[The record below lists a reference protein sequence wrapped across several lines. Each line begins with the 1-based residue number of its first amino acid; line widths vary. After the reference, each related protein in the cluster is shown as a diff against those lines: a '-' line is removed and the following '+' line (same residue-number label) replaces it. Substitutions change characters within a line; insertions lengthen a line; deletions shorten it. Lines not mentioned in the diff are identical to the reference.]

1 MADQPIRI
9 GRVSSVNYDTGMI
22 RVVYSD
28 KGKEV
33 TKELPFL
40 NYNDEYTMPK
50 VGEQVLT
57 AHLSNGNSRGVVV
70 GKMWNKKNRPAES
83 GKGIYRKEFSRSRGS
98 AYVRYE
104 DGTGVYYLVAGAVQ
118 ITGINGIELN
128 SPEIKIEAATKLTER
143 AEQMS
148 TSADTWSIAA
158 PEIKLGDA
166 MEGGEP
172 VTDINVTS
180 DANVDITAEGKK
192 LAVKAEEIKQ
202 KASTDMQIA
211 SDADLKLEDA
221 EWSTSLKKIMERLAA
236 LDGDQSEKK

>member
-9 GRVSSVNYDTGMI
+9 GRVSSVNYDTGMM

-57 AHLSNGNSRGVVV
+57 AHLSNGNSRGVVM

-98 AYVRYE
+98 AYARYE
-104 DGTGVYYLVAGAVQ
+104 DETGIYYLVAGTVQ
-118 ITGINGIELN
+118 ITGINGIELS

-148 TSADTWSIAA
+148 TSADTWSIAS

-172 VTDINVTS
+172 VADINVTS
-180 DANVDITAEGKK
+180 AADVSYTAEGKK
-192 LAVKAEEIKQ
+192 LDVKAEEIKQ
-202 KASTDMQIA
+202 KASTDMQLA

>member
-57 AHLSNGNSRGVVV
+57 AHLSNGNSRGVVM
-70 GKMWNKKNRPAES
+70 GKMWNRANRPAES

-98 AYVRYE
+98 AYARYE
-104 DGTGVYYLVAGAVQ
+104 DETGIYYLVAGTVQ

-143 AEQMS
+143 AEQMC

-158 PEIKLGDA
+158 PEIKI
-166 MEGGEP
+166 GEASEDGES
-172 VTDINVTS
+172 VTDIAVTSTANVTYE
-180 DANVDITAEGKK
+180 AEGKK
-192 LAVKAEEIKQ
+192 LDVNAEEIKHQ
-202 KASTDMQIA
+202 AKAEMYFVSE
-211 SDADLKLEDA
+211 ADLKLEDDS
-221 EWSTSLKKIMERLAA
+221 WSTSLKKIMERLAA
-236 LDGDQSEKK
+236 LDGDQSDKK

>member
-57 AHLSNGNSRGVVV
+57 AHLSNGNSRGVVM
-70 GKMWNKKNRPAES
+70 GKMWNRANRPAES

-98 AYVRYE
+98 AYARYE
-104 DGTGVYYLVAGAVQ
+104 DETGIYYLVAGTVQ

-148 TSADTWSIAA
+148 TSADTWSIAS
-158 PEIKLGDA
+158 PEIKLGDP

-172 VTDINVTS
+172 VADINVTS
-180 DANVDITAEGKK
+180 AADVSYTAEGKK
-192 LAVKAEEIKQ
+192 LDVKAEEIKQ
-202 KASTDMQIA
+202 KARTEMQLA

>member
-9 GRVSSVNYDTGMI
+9 GRVSSVNYDTGMM

-70 GKMWNKKNRPAES
+70 GKMWNQKNRPAES

-98 AYVRYE
+98 AYARYE
-104 DGTGVYYLVAGAVQ
+104 DETGIYYLVAGTVQ
-118 ITGINGIELN
+118 ITGINGIELS

-148 TSADTWSIAA
+148 TSADTWNIAS

-172 VTDINVTS
+172 VADIDVTS
-180 DANVDITAEGKK
+180 TANVSYTADGKK
-192 LAVKAEEIKQ
+192 LDVKAEEIKQ
-202 KASTDMQIA
+202 KASTEMQLA

>member
-9 GRVSSVNYDTGMI
+9 GRVSSVNYDTGMM

-98 AYVRYE
+98 AYARYE
-104 DGTGVYYLVAGAVQ
+104 DETGIYYLVAGTVQ
-118 ITGINGIELN
+118 ITGINGIELS

-143 AEQMS
+143 AEQMI
-148 TSADTWSIAA
+148 TSADTWSIAS

-172 VTDINVTS
+172 VADINVTIAADVS
-180 DANVDITAEGKK
+180 YTA
-192 LAVKAEEIKQ
+192 
-202 KASTDMQIA
+202 
-211 SDADLKLEDA
+211 
-221 EWSTSLKKIMERLAA
+221 
-236 LDGDQSEKK
+236 

>member
-9 GRVSSVNYDTGMI
+9 GRVSSVNYDTGMM

-98 AYVRYE
+98 AYARYE
-104 DGTGVYYLVAGAVQ
+104 DETGIYYLVAGTVQ

-158 PEIKLGDA
+158 SEIKLGDA

-172 VTDINVTS
+172 ETDINVTS
-180 DANVDITAEGKK
+180 AADVSYTAEGKK
-192 LAVKAEEIKQ
+192 LDVKAEEIKQ
-202 KASTDMQIA
+202 KASTDMQLA
-211 SDADLKLEDA
+211 SDADLKLQDA